1 MARVDSRRHADAV
14 AEFPQGLFAQ
24 ESGEIPIFLL
34 TITHPDLIDPVYL
47 STDATTRLTTDP
59 LTYGTISRS
68 VTYLYAAST
77 VTLPDERDKSPPACK
92 LTIENITRALEAADA
107 TWSDVV
113 KLDYFLRDVDQIG
126 AVRAIRDEYV
136 DTANPP
142 ASTLVEVS
150 SLFSP
155 DVLVE
160 VQAVAIKG

>member
-1 MARVDSRRHADAV
+1 MSEKR
-14 AEFPQGLFAQ
+14 
-24 ESGEIPIFLL
+24 FL
-34 TITHPDLIDPVYL
+34 TP
-47 STDATTRLTTDP
+47 ATL
-59 LTYGTISRS
+59 
-68 VTYLYAAST
+68 
-77 VTLPDERDKSPPACK
+77 SPPFGYSHVVEAPAGTTVYISGQVP
-92 LTIENITRALEAADA
+92 LDAEGQLVGRGDLAAQTRQVFENLTRALEAADA

-160 VQAVAIKG
+160 IQAIAIKA

>member
-1 MARVDSRRHADAV
+1 MSQKRFLTPATLSPPFGYSHVV
-14 AEFPQGLFAQ
+14 EAQ
-24 ESGEIPIFLL
+24 
-34 TITHPDLIDPVYL
+34 
-47 STDATTRLTTDP
+47 A
-59 LTYGTISRS
+59 GTIVYISGQ
-68 VTYLYAAST
+68 VPLDAKGQLVGAGDFAAQT
-77 VTLPDERDKSPPACK
+77 RQVF
-92 LTIENITRALEAADA
+92 ENLTRALEAADA

-113 KLDYFLRDVDQIG
+113 KLDYFLRGVDQIG

-160 VQAVAIKG
+160 IQAVAIKP

>member
-1 MARVDSRRHADAV
+1 MSQKR
-14 AEFPQGLFAQ
+14 
-24 ESGEIPIFLL
+24 FL
-34 TITHPDLIDPVYL
+34 TP
-47 STDATTRLTTDP
+47 ATL
-59 LTYGTISRS
+59 
-68 VTYLYAAST
+68 
-77 VTLPDERDKSPPACK
+77 SPPFGYSHVVEAPAGTMVYISGQVP
-92 LTIENITRALEAADA
+92 LDAEGQLVGGGDFAAQTRQVFENITRALEAADA

>member
-1 MARVDSRRHADAV
+1 MSEKR
-14 AEFPQGLFAQ
+14 
-24 ESGEIPIFLL
+24 FL
-34 TITHPDLIDPVYL
+34 TP
-47 STDATTRLTTDP
+47 ATL
-59 LTYGTISRS
+59 
-68 VTYLYAAST
+68 
-77 VTLPDERDKSPPACK
+77 SPPFGYSHVVEAPAGTMVYISGQVP
-92 LTIENITRALEAADA
+92 LDAEGQLVGEGDFAAQTRQVFENLTRALEAADA

>member
-1 MARVDSRRHADAV
+1 MSEKR
-14 AEFPQGLFAQ
+14 
-24 ESGEIPIFLL
+24 FL
-34 TITHPDLIDPVYL
+34 TP
-47 STDATTRLTTDP
+47 ATL
-59 LTYGTISRS
+59 
-68 VTYLYAAST
+68 
-77 VTLPDERDKSPPACK
+77 SPPFGYSHVVEAPAGTTVYISGQVP
-92 LTIENITRALEAADA
+92 LDAEGNLVGAGDFAAQTRQVFENLARALEAADA

-136 DTANPP
+136 DTAHPP

-160 VQAVAIKG
+160 IQAVAIKN

>member
-1 MARVDSRRHADAV
+1 MSEKR
-14 AEFPQGLFAQ
+14 
-24 ESGEIPIFLL
+24 FL
-34 TITHPDLIDPVYL
+34 TP
-47 STDATTRLTTDP
+47 ATL
-59 LTYGTISRS
+59 
-68 VTYLYAAST
+68 
-77 VTLPDERDKSPPACK
+77 SPPFGYSHVVEAPAGSIVYISGQVPLDAEGRLVGEGDFAAQTRQVFEN
-92 LTIENITRALEAADA
+92 LTHALEAAEA

-113 KLDYFLRDVDQIG
+113 KLDYFLRDVGQIG

-160 VQAVAIKG
+160 IQAIAIKA

>member
-1 MARVDSRRHADAV
+1 MSEKR
-14 AEFPQGLFAQ
+14 
-24 ESGEIPIFLL
+24 FL
-34 TITHPDLIDPVYL
+34 TP
-47 STDATTRLTTDP
+47 ATL
-59 LTYGTISRS
+59 
-68 VTYLYAAST
+68 
-77 VTLPDERDKSPPACK
+77 SPPFGYSHVVEAPAGSIVYISGQVPLDAEGRLVGEGDFAEQTRQVFEN
-92 LTIENITRALEAADA
+92 LTHALEAAEA

-113 KLDYFLRDVDQIG
+113 KLDYFLRDVGQIG

-160 VQAVAIKG
+160 IQAIAVKA